1 MFAHSCDITVCKQ
14 WLTPLCIWALGQLGT
29 WQFDFNILTSIT
41 SCQHLSSFDPSFCNT
56 SVNNASRKMHIRFH
70 MMIKDFWKIV
80 VKCVNWQI
88 NWTRG
93 NICFWSSLPSGDKD
107 EIMTLCQILEPEW
120 DFLVPPFL
128 AAQWAFEQSTLSSQQ
143 QRAMDN
149 LCYIVLDEIDTSKLL
164 LWFSLPFY
172 VSPWF

>member
-1 MFAHSCDITVCKQ
+1 MTHTFVYLSARTTGH
-14 WLTPLCIWALGQLGT
+14 
-29 WQFDFNILTSIT
+29 ILTSIT
-41 SCQHLSSFDPSFCNT
+41 SYQHLSWFDPSLCNT
-56 SVNNASRKMHIRFH
+56 SVNNGSRKMHIRFH
-70 MMIKDFWKIV
+70 TMIKDFWKIV

-120 DFLVPPFL
+120 DFLVPPVPGS
-128 AAQWAFEQSTLSSQQ
+128 AFGQSTLSSQQ

-149 LCYIVLDEIDTSKLL
+149 LCYIVLKEIDDTSKLL